1 MITEKLFKESS
12 KYAEVEVSMSCNS
25 ILSKGLYYSE
35 ILYHDFFKFFSL
47 KKGRIFSI
55 THQLPENCPFA
66 SYDELRKHWK
76 LMVSRLGIC
85 KPFWDKK
92 CAKEVVFTV

>member
-12 KYAEVEVSMSCNS
+12 KYAEVEVSMRCNS
-25 ILSKGLYYSE
+25 ITSKGLYYSE
-35 ILYHDFFKFFSL
+35 ILHHAFFKFFSL
-47 KKGRIFSI
+47 KQGRIFSI
-55 THQLPENCPFA
+55 THQLPQNCPFA

-76 LMVSRLGIC
+76 LMVSRIGIC
-85 KPFWDKK
+85 KTFWDKK